1 MTLLADVDSVLFQV
15 ERWLP
20 ILTVIFLGLL
30 VFLMF
35 KTLSVMPK
43 TKPKE
48 IKASKRRSGVTWDD
62 IAGVE
67 GTKEEL
73 QEVVDFLSHPKRF
86 KALGA
91 RVPKGIMLH
100 GPPGTGKT
108 MLAKAVAHESGA
120 NFFSQSASSFV
131 EMFAGLGAARIRRLF
146 RDARENAPAIL
157 FIDELDAVGAARGS
171 DISGERDQTL
181 NQLLVEMDGFEA
193 SDNIVVMAASN
204 LLEKLDPAL
213 LRPGRFDRQVLVPPP
228 DLHGR
233 EQILAVHT
241 RDKPLSQDVDLGRVA
256 QHTSGLTGADLANL
270 CNEAAIQA
278 GRAKREFV
286 SQVDFDNAFERVIAG
301 LASRKVITKHE
312 KRVVA
317 WHEAGH
323 ALVSELLPTVDK
335 VQKVSIVPRGKALGY
350 TLNLPQEDRYL
361 KSREELID
369 YMKVLLA
376 GRLAEQITFGKVTTG
391 ASDDLQKVTMIA
403 RAMVY
408 EYGMG
413 TAIRSH
419 QVPANDWNVSEMMR
433 QRRDEE
439 VTDVAEEA
447 YRGAHRLISE
457 NRDLLDEIAE
467 RLLAQESIDRGEI
480 ATIMGAHWAGETP
493 KRNRDPEPRSA
504 SPAAEALHSSE
515 RASEPPTPPTS
526 RPPPAE
532 GA

>member
-1 MTLLADVDSVLFQV
+1 MGCPMGSLPLAFSIDD
-15 ERWLP
+15 
-20 ILTVIFLGLL
+20 ILDQIDRFYGLIFV
-30 VFLMF
+30 VFVVAIVYLMWR
-35 KTLSVMPK
+35 TLSVMPK
-43 TKPKE
+43 TKPVE
-48 IKASKRRSGVTWDD
+48 IKNTRRSGIRWDD
-62 IAGVE
+62 IAGAE
-67 GTKEEL
+67 GTKDEL
-73 QEVVDFLSHPKRF
+73 REVVEFLSDPKRF

-91 RVPKGIMLH
+91 RVPKGILLH

-146 RDARENAPAIL
+146 KEARDNAPSIL
-157 FIDELDAVGAARGS
+157 FIDELDAVGATRGS

-193 SDNIVVMAASN
+193 SENIVVMAASN

-213 LRPGRFDRQVLVPPP
+213 LRPGRFDRQVFVPPP
-228 DLHGR
+228 DLRGR

-241 RDKPLSQDVDLGRVA
+241 RGKPLSQDVVLARVA

-278 GRAKREFV
+278 GRRKRDFIA
-286 SQVDFDNAFERVIAG
+286 QADFDNAFERVVAG
-301 LASRKVITKHE
+301 LQSRKVITDHE

-323 ALVSELLPTVDK
+323 ALVSELLPTVDQ

-376 GRLAEQITFGKVTTG
+376 GRVAEQLTFGRVTTG
-391 ASDDLQKVTMIA
+391 ASDDLSKVTKIA
-403 RAMVY
+403 RSMVY
-408 EYGMG
+408 DYGMG
-413 TAIRSH
+413 TSIRSH
-419 QVPANDWNVSEMMR
+419 QVPADDWNISEKMR

-439 VTDVAEEA
+439 VTEVAEEA
-447 YRGAHRLISE
+447 YRGAQQLIVDH
-457 NRDLLDEIAE
+457 RDLLDEIANK
-467 RLLAQESIDRGEI
+467 LLADEVIEHDEI
-480 ATIMGAHWAGETP
+480 AAIMAGH
-493 KRNRDPEPRSA
+493 RDSALSPEPRFE
-504 SPAAEALHSSE
+504 PEDRGAATPIA
-515 RASEPPTPPTS
+515 RAEEI
-526 RPPPAE
+526 PPPE
-532 GA
+532 